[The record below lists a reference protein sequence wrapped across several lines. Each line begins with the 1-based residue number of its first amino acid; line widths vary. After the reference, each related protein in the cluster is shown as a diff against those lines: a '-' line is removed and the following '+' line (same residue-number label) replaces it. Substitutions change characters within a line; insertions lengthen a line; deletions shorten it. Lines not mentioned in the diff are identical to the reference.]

1 MYFKFS
7 CTKCGQSLK
16 ARKENVGKKAR
27 CPHCKTAVTVPAP
40 PEPEPS
46 LMMPD
51 LASLNENQA
60 SASGQLPAGFPGAS
74 GLSSIGGKPEDS
86 FASGSAASSMQMPAQ
101 GGETTTPAKGVRS
114 SEADQTPGTDVNM
127 LLTLLIGFASTVI
140 WYLAV
145 AMPLGDAYFG
155 QLFTGRGWVPYAET
169 LLFFWGLAQLIAKWR
184 LIRRQRDSM
193 LFDLLPNELG
203 DDITTSNLRQFTSH
217 IRSLPASTADSF
229 LINRV
234 LRGIEHFGVRKSAS
248 EVATAM
254 SSQSDIDANGMYSSY
269 TMLKFFIW
277 AIPILGFIGTV
288 IGIGAAVAGF
298 GGALDNTEDVS
309 QLINSLKDVTS
320 GLGTAFDTT
329 LVALVM
335 GLILKFICDPMQKK
349 EEDLLNGVD
358 DYCNENLMKRL
369 NDEGEGV
376 STLGGNARE
385 IQKAINESM
394 VPHHAEIQA
403 WSEKLSA
410 IGDALT
416 ARLTQ
421 GWNNIQKDVQEKHG
435 QNMQAINEAVEA
447 VVERQVDSLKQI
459 SDIQD
464 MMSTLQDAQSAA
476 LSAKSEHHN
485 EELKQILDAVIQRVD
500 QAMDGIGDKSA
511 DAQQKMAD
519 TLVLTSKAMQESM
532 QQTMHSMQQSSE
544 ALKTQ
549 FSALEQGLGGL
560 NSVLE
565 KLGQQNVVI
574 QATVVQPK
582 KKGWFGK

>member
-1 MYFKFS
+1 MYFKFN

-16 ARKENVGKKAR
+16 ARKETVGKKAR
-27 CPHCKTAVTVPAP
+27 CPHCKTAVTVPEP
-40 PEPEPS
+40 PVDEPPS
-46 LMMPD
+46 MLD
-51 LASLNENQA
+51 LSNLSEQ
-60 SASGQLPAGFPGAS
+60 STESQLPSGFPGATMQTPA
-74 GLSSIGGKPEDS
+74 G
-86 FASGSAASSMQMPAQ
+86 ASAASSMQAPAQ
-101 GGETTTPAKGVRS
+101 GTDAPPQTHAPAASSGEP
-114 SEADQTPGTDVNM
+114 DQSPGTDVNM
-127 LLTLLIGFASTVI
+127 MLTLIIGLAVTII
-140 WYLAV
+140 WYVIMFL
-145 AMPLGDAYFG
+145 LGDAYLG

-169 LLFFWGLAQLIAKWR
+169 LLFFWGLSQLVYKTR
-184 LIRRQRDSM
+184 MIRKQRDSM

-203 DDITTSNLRQFTSH
+203 DDINTSNLRQFTSH
-217 IRSLPASTADSF
+217 IRSLPARTADSF

-234 LRGIEHFGVRKSAS
+234 LRGIEHFEVRKNAS

-288 IGIGAAVAGF
+288 IGIGQAVGGF
-298 GGALDNTEDVS
+298 GGALDNTKEVS
-309 QLINSLKDVTS
+309 ELINSLKNVTG
-320 GLGTAFDTT
+320 GLSTAFDTT

-358 DYCNENLMKRL
+358 DYCNEILLKRL

-376 STLGGNARE
+376 SSLGGNARE

-421 GWNNIQKDVQEKHG
+421 GWNNIQSDVQAKHAE
-435 QNMQAINEAVEA
+435 NMQSINEAVEA
-447 VVERQVDSLKQI
+447 VVSQQIDSLRQI
-459 SDIQD
+459 TDIQE
-464 MMSTLQDAQSAA
+464 MMRGLQEAQSNA

-485 EELKQILDAVIQRVD
+485 EELKQILDSVIERVD
-500 QAMDGIGDKSA
+500 KAMDGIGDKSA
-511 DAQQKMAD
+511 GAQQQIAD
-519 TLVLTSKAMQESM
+519 TLSLTTKAMQENM
-532 QQTMHSMQQSSE
+532 QQTMHTMQESAKVMQNQFA
-544 ALKTQ
+544 ALH
-549 FSALEQGLGGL
+549 QGLEGL
-560 NSVLE
+560 NDVLG